1 MSGTKVTVSGVN
13 QKSGSAVITIKVSAG
28 TNHNAPADKTCTVKV
43 NIFNTTLNSNTW
55 AAIKAASDKLTEVSY
70 DVFGKIYQQAQ
81 QQNPGAGAGFNGSDA
96 GSANTGSAPHDD
108 NVVDADYEVVDDQK

>member
-1 MSGTKVTVSGVN
+1 MEGTDS
-13 QKSGSAVITIKVSAG
+13 
-28 TNHNAPADKTCTVKV
+28 
-43 NIFNTTLNSNTW
+43 

-81 QQNPGAGAGFNGSDA
+81 QQNPALAQASTA
-96 GSANTGSAPHDD
+96 MQAVRTPAAHHDD